1 MTDFLNVKDVFYLA
15 FMVIAL
21 YFSNRDSYKRGV
33 LDGIEGC
40 IAGMI
45 KDGYI
50 DYDPETDEISAKK
63 S

>member
-1 MTDFLNVKDVFYLA
+1 MTDLLSVKDVFYLA
-15 FMVIAL
+15 FTIVAL
-21 YFSNRDSYKRGV
+21 YFSNRDSYNSGV

-40 IAGMI
+40 IDGMI

>member
-1 MTDFLNVKDVFYLA
+1 MLDILSVKDVFYLA
-15 FMVIAL
+15 FLGIAL
-21 YFSNRDSYKRGV
+21 YFSNRETYKRGV
-33 LDGIEGC
+33 LDGIDGC